1 MQAIS
6 HRFLE
11 VGAKEKTEKKKTYTE
26 MFVCSFKLR
35 APVASIYQVFN
46 FI

>member
-11 VGAKEKTEKKKTYTE
+11 VGAKEKTEKKHIQK
-26 MFVCSFKLR
+26 CSF
-35 APVASIYQVFN
+35 VALN
-46 FI
+46 

>member
-11 VGAKEKTEKKKTYTE
+11 VGAKEKTEKKTYTE